1 MNATNILNDILQK
14 LSVLTKE
21 DEVSQELSENEVQEE
36 TVEAVSEATEE
47 VKENAAELS
56 DVEATKEVEANE
68 EYEAEEESNLGEGYV
83 SEEKY
88 AADMEALR
96 AEISAIKSMVEVD
109 ISSMEKEKETLSE
122 QVKELSKEAAAEP
135 IKHNPEAKTE
145 KKMNFSYGQNKPLS
159 TLDRVMAKISNK

>member
-21 DEVSQELSENEVQEE
+21 DEVSQELSVNEVQEE
-36 TVEAVSEATEE
+36 TIEAVSEATEE

-56 DVEATKEVEANE
+56 DVEATTKVEAEE
-68 EYEAEEESNLGEGYV
+68 EYEAEEGKSLNEGYV
-83 SEEKY
+83 SDERY
-88 AADMEALR
+88 AADMEALK
-96 AEISAIKSMVEVD
+96 AEISAIKSMVQVEM
-109 ISSMEKEKETLSE
+109 SSMEKEKQTLSE